1 MESLYLLIPLSI
13 VVMLA
18 LIGVFAW
25 AMARGQFDDLE
36 HQGAVIFEESEQQSL
51 REP

>member
-13 VVMLA
+13 VIMLA

-25 AMARGQFDDLE
+25 AMAQGQFDDLE
-36 HQGAVIFEESEQQSL
+36 HQGSVILEEPEQQSL